1 MHTFITLG
9 LREELVKALT
19 EIGIT
24 QPTPIQEITI
34 PTLLNQSVDFLGLA
48 QTGTGKTAAFGLPLI
63 EAIDQDLPHVQAIVL
78 APTRELAQQIA
89 EQLNKFS
96 KYLKRLEV
104 GLVYGGAPIQGQISE
119 IKKRRPHIVVATPG
133 RMIDLINRKSLNLSN
148 VSYVVLDEADEM
160 LNMGF
165 KEDIDTILSFTQ
177 HDKNT
182 WLFSATMAKEIR
194 ELAEKYMHDPVE
206 VSVKKEE
213 RVNVN
218 IAHRYVVV
226 KRNDKQAALERLI
239 EAEGTE
245 LYGIVF
251 CRTKAETQRL
261 ATSLFEKG
269 FAVEGLH
276 GDMTQSQRNQVM
288 RKFKSGKT
296 RIITATDVAARGID
310 VDNLSHVIHFD
321 MPDDLAFY
329 THRSGRT
336 GRAGKKGTALSI
348 ITPGDYRKI
357 VALERQLGI
366 KFSLIRV
373 PSSEEVQSRAM
384 EGKLEDIL
392 AQEASDEARVW
403 SQAVS
408 EKLEFLSKEE
418 LLAKVLTLTTQLQ
431 KSTNEDLN
439 VDANKS
445 RKDARDL
452 KERPTRKSKD
462 SRDGRDGRDSREGR
476 GAGKFAKERNESEE
490 GMLSFSINLGRKDR
504 LQTGDLL
511 KIICDTTGVRS
522 KHIGRIQLQPDKAIF
537 DVNEDKANG
546 IPEAFK
552 GLRFKGRPIKVEK
565 Q

>member
-1 MHTFITLG
+1 MHLNSFDLHTFNTLG

-24 QPTPIQEITI
+24 EPTPIQEITI

-63 EAIDQDLPHVQAIVL
+63 EAIDQNLPHVQAIVL

-119 IKKRRPHIVVATPG
+119 IKKKRPHIVVATPG

-194 ELAEKYMHDPVE
+194 DLAEKYMHEPVE

-218 IAHRYVVV
+218 ITHRYVVV

-366 KFSLIRV
+366 KFNLIRV

-403 SQAVS
+403 SQAIS
-408 EKLEFLSKEE
+408 EKLEYLSKEE

-431 KSTNEDLN
+431 KTSNEDLN
-439 VDANKS
+439 VDANKP

-452 KERPTRKSKD
+452 KERPSRKSKD
-462 SRDGRDGRDSREGR
+462 
-476 GAGKFAKERNESEE
+476 GKTGKDRYEKEE

-504 LQTGDLL
+504 LQAGDLL

-537 DVNEDKANG
+537 DVEEDKAKG
-546 IPEAFK
+546 VPEAFK
-552 GLRFKGRPIKVEK
+552 GLRFKGRPIKVQK
-565 Q
+565 H